1 MSWYSMTPTPSTSHD
16 PETIL
21 IQSTSHQM
29 NPASMRIPTMGTT
42 QNRPMPAQTPPTSSP
57 STIIMAPMKPHI
69 QQQKQRMGMIVVM
82 KILSKP
88 MMMKPEYPP
97 LR

>member
-1 MSWYSMTPTPSTSHD
+1 MSWYNMTPTPSTSHD

-29 NPASMRIPTMGTT
+29 NPASMRIPTMGTR
-42 QNRPMPAQTPPTSSP
+42 QNMPLPTQTPASSP
-57 STIIMAPMKPHI
+57 SSIIMAPMKPHI
-69 QQQKQRMGMIVVM
+69 QQQRQRKGMIVVM

-88 MMMKPEYPP
+88 
-97 LR
+97 

>member
-1 MSWYSMTPTPSTSHD
+1 MSWYNMTPSPSTSHD

-29 NPASMRIPTMGTT
+29 NPASRRIPTMGTM
-42 QNRPMPAQTPPTSSP
+42 QNKPMPAQTPPASS
-57 STIIMAPMKPHI
+57 SSIIMAPMKPHI
-69 QQQKQRMGMIVVM
+69 QQQKQRKGMIVVM

-88 MMMKPEYPP
+88 MMMKLEFPP